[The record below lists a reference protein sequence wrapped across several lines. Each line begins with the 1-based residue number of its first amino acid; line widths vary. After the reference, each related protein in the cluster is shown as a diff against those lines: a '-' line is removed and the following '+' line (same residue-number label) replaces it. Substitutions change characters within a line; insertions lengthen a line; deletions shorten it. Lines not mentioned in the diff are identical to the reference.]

1 MAQVTSSVDLRA
13 QVTCPHCWQNF
24 PPDETLWIAAHTDV
38 MRDPMV
44 PSEPLRFLPSRFNVN
59 GLAIDVRGGV
69 CEHLACPHCHLHL
82 PRVFLEMAPLFVSIF
97 GSPFCGK
104 SNYLAAMTWQLKTS
118 LRSTFCLDFA
128 NKNPLT
134 NQFLGENHTKL
145 FNNPR
150 PNDLV
155 LIDKTQQAGELYQ
168 PILLKGQRILLP
180 RPLVFSVSPDKGHQ
194 AYMPDRPRNPLARA
208 LCLYDN
214 AGEQFLPGGESTS
227 QPCKHLAVSKVRLFL
242 FDPTQHPRFRLACQD
257 KSNDPQFRQQKYL
270 YSQDQILA
278 EAANRIRSYSEPR
291 LSQSEKIPGHL
302 VVVVSKFD
310 ACQSLC
316 RRKRIMETPLTRKV
330 HGGSSV
336 LDIDALMSVSD
347 EIKAMLEANAGEVV
361 NEAESSFQDVVYI
374 PASAFGRPPE
384 QVDDQANL
392 FGIRPKD
399 VHSQWTEVPML
410 YALHQAAPRLIP
422 ATKHK
427 LSVVRPDGATDHR
440 WKETG

>member
-1 MAQVTSSVDLRA
+1 MASVSSAVDLRA
-13 QVTCPHCWQNF
+13 QVTCPHCWQVF
-24 PPDETLWIAAHTDV
+24 SPDETLWIAAHSDL
-38 MRDPMV
+38 MGDPML
-44 PSEPLRFLPSRFNVN
+44 PAEPQRFLPSRFNVN
-59 GLAIDVRGGV
+59 GLALDVRGSV

-104 SNYLAAMTWQLKTS
+104 SNYLTAMTWQLKTS

-134 NQFLGENHTKL
+134 NQFLGDNHTKL

-150 PNDLV
+150 PNELV

-180 RPLVFSVSPDKGHQ
+180 RPLVFSVSPDKGHP
-194 AYMPDRPRNPLARA
+194 AFAPSRPRNPLARA

-214 AGEQFLPGGESTS
+214 AGEQFLPGGESAS

-242 FDPTQHPRFRLACQD
+242 FDPTQHPRFRHACSE
-257 KSNDPQFRQQKYL
+257 KSVDPQFRQQKWL

-291 LSQSEKIPGHL
+291 LSQSEKIPGQL
-302 VVVVSKFD
+302 VVIVSKFD
-310 ACQSLC
+310 AIHALC
-316 RRKRIMETPLTRKV
+316 RRKKITDTPLTRKV

-336 LDIDALMSVSD
+336 LDLDALQSVSD
-347 EIKAMLEANAGEVV
+347 EIRSMLESIAGEVV
-361 NEAESSFQDVVYI
+361 NEAESSFQEVIYI
-374 PASAFGRPPE
+374 PVSAFGRPPE
-384 QVDDQANL
+384 QVDEQANL
-392 FGIRPKD
+392 FGIRPRD
-399 VHSQWTEVPML
+399 VHSQWTEVPLL
-410 YALHQAAPRLIP
+410 YALHKAAAKLVP
-422 ATKHK
+422 ATRHK
-427 LSVVRPDGATDHR
+427 LSVVGGDGPTDQR